1 VDLDSPGYHEDQ
13 RSFPTLTLGWKKQR
27 HLDSQFDQP
36 NKSNILTKA
45 AINGIQAKVESK
57 IIDFG
62 LQFQVSYS
70 TSPQESTKSI
80 KPSTLHHSKVALEKH
95 TKYTVL

>member
-1 VDLDSPGYHEDQ
+1 MSNSTIVFHRLVKFILTDRVDLDSPGYHEDQ

-62 LQFQVSYS
+62 LQFQVS
-70 TSPQESTKSI
+70 
-80 KPSTLHHSKVALEKH
+80 
-95 TKYTVL
+95 